1 MEYLIVALVAG
12 YIGWKASSALN
23 NSLHGEMLQELGVTE
38 QQLRDLAR
46 RKGIEL
52 DIDGEPEEEPSEV
65 RIAVRIEQHQGVLY
79 CFSKEDDRFLA
90 QGVDREELLTR
101 IRDQI
106 RGDADIR
113 LIITS
118 EDGAEFVT

>member
-12 YIGWKASSALN
+12 YIGWRASSALN

-46 RKGIEL
+46 RKGLEL
-52 DIDGEPEEEPSEV
+52 DDDGEPEEEPSEV

-79 CFSKEDDRFLA
+79 CFNKEDDRFLA
-90 QGVDREELLTR
+90 QGADREELLTR